1 MRLLTLLTILT
12 ISLTACARPEVIKE
26 AIYID
31 KPFDRATD
39 YAAPKW
45 ISVRWIAVAI
55 EGIDYAATPDIS
67 ALLGNLT
74 RLKDKR

>member
-12 ISLTACARPEVIKE
+12 ISLTACAKPEVIKE

-31 KPFDRATD
+31 KPCDRATD
-39 YAAPKW
+39 YVAPKW
-45 ISVRWIAVAI
+45 ISVRWIAIAI
-55 EGIDYAATPDIS
+55 GGVDYAATPDIA

-74 RLKDKR
+74 RLKDNR